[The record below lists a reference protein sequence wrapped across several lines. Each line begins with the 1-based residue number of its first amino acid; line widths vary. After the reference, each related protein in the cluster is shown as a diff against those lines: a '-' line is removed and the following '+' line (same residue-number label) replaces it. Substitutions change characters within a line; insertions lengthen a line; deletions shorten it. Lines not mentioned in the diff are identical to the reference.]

1 MCKTMSH
8 IRRLAERVCHT
19 AAMALD
25 DDRGRHHIAAG
36 RLRALAGH
44 EFQARRVILTRDRHI
59 DRAADEALFVIDE
72 FGRCGEAARSLAKC
86 Q

>member
-1 MCKTMSH
+1 MRKTMGHVS
-8 IRRLAERVCHT
+8 RLAERVCHT
-19 AAMALD
+19 AALALD
-25 DDRGRHHIAAG
+25 DDRGRHRVPAG

-44 EFQARRVILTRDRHI
+44 ELQARRVILTRDRHI
-59 DRAADEALFVIDE
+59 DRAADEALFVIDG